1 MLKRTTVKFLLAV
14 LVITGLAGT
23 ADDASLT
30 AAEKKVVVKYLKDSR
45 DQLLSEYKKF
55 SEKQARFIPQPDG
68 TSAEII
74 MIAQHLWEN
83 GAWEK
88 LKKAMRQHP
97 PTDGSSP
104 CEAYA
109 PEFPGWT
116 ISPPLSR
123 LSIQPSAG
131 EYKSIR
137 QSGIRYVRNSTE
149 NFKTHYVAAEDGCVT
164 GYQYLISIIERTNET
179 TAYLRNIRQHPQFPA
194 E

>member
-23 ADDASLT
+23 ANDASLT
-30 AAEKKVVVKYLKDSR
+30 AAEKKVVVKSLKDSR
-45 DQLLSEYKKF
+45 DQLLSEYKKS
-55 SEKQARFIPQPDG
+55 SEKQAQFSPHPDVAAAAICIKNLQ
-68 TSAEII
+68 T
-74 MIAQHLWEN
+74 WEEN
-83 GAWEK
+83 AWEK
-88 LKKAMRQHP
+88 LKTAMQKPAPQNGEPVCASNP
-97 PTDGSSP
+97 PESYSPAGHATD
-104 CEAYA
+104 
-109 PEFPGWT
+109 FKT
-116 ISPPLSR
+116 L
-123 LSIQPSAG
+123 
-131 EYKSIR
+131 R

>member
-30 AAEKKVVVKYLKDSR
+30 AAEKKVVVKSLKDSR

-55 SEKQARFIPQPDG
+55 SEKQAQFSPQPDV
-68 TSAEII
+68 AAAAVCIKNLQ
-74 MIAQHLWEN
+74 AWEEN
-83 GAWEK
+83 AWEK
-88 LKKAMRQHP
+88 LKAAMRRPAPQNGEP
-97 PTDGSSP
+97 ACASNTPDSPALAGDATD
-104 CEAYA
+104 
-109 PEFPGWT
+109 F
-116 ISPPLSR
+116 
-123 LSIQPSAG
+123 
-131 EYKSIR
+131 KSLR

-164 GYQYLISIIERTNET
+164 GYQYILAIIERTNQA
-179 TAYLRNIRQHPQFPA
+179 TAALRNIRQHPQFPA

>member
-30 AAEKKVVVKYLKDSR
+30 AAEKKVVVKSLKDSR
-45 DQLLSEYKKF
+45 DELVTEYQKF

-68 TSAEII
+68 TSAEVI
-74 MIAQHLWEN
+74 MIAQRLWEK

-88 LKKAMRQHP
+88 LKKAMQQHP
-97 PTDGSSP
+97 PKDGSSP
-104 CEAYA
+104 CETYE
-109 PEFPGWT
+109 PEFTGRT
-116 ISPPLSR
+116 IYPPLSR
-123 LSIQPSAG
+123 LSIQPSVG
-131 EYKSIR
+131 EYKSLR

-149 NFKTHYVAAEDGCVT
+149 NFKTHYVASEDGCVT
-164 GYQYLISIIERTNET
+164 GYQYILAIIERTNQA
-179 TAYLRNIRQHPQFPA
+179 TAELRNIRQHPQFPA